1 MKGQSMRGVSLVAMA
16 AMLVLGACSSPRG
29 DPNQTA
35 ANDMTATVANDAV
48 PAADL
53 PLPAGENAVAEDES
67 TAPAIEVVQ
76 VPTPASTVSA
86 AEAAPLTDALAAEQL
101 IAAGTGI
108 TRIQQADGWGWM
120 RDGQIIRTASRDG
133 HRVSYFRPGSTQ
145 PYYVQQDQR
154 GYSYDNGRVAH
165 EYDDRGRPQAPTAQ
179 HQREAEQVASDAAHD
194 HDRAQQV
201 SRTAPHV
208 DRSHDRPVGTDRRTR
223 TPDNSA
229 PTAPDHSKT
238 TPDRTD
244 QRDSVRDRQAPQARP
259 TPTPS
264 PTPTRADPR
273 AHGDRPDAQS
283 TGPVDGRDGRD
294 AGNQRH

>member
-1 MKGQSMRGVSLVAMA
+1 MRGISLVAMA
-16 AMLVLGACSSPRG
+16 AMLTLGACSSPKS
-29 DPNQTA
+29 DANQAGADDT
-35 ANDMTATVANDAV
+35 TATVTNDAV

-76 VPTPASTVSA
+76 VPTPAPTVSA
-86 AEAAPLTDALAAEQL
+86 ADAAPLTDALAAEQL

-108 TRIQQADGWGWM
+108 TRIQQADGWAWM

-179 HQREAEQVASDAAHD
+179 HQREAEQVATDATRD

-208 DRSHDRPVGTDRRTR
+208 DRSHDQPARADRPARTAD
-223 TPDNSA
+223 TSA
-229 PTAPDHSKT
+229 PTAPDHGKT

-244 QRDSVRDRQAPQARP
+244 QRGSGRDRPTPQTRP

-264 PTPTRADPR
+264 PTPTRTDPR